1 MKFILFVEGYTEK
14 NVAADFLKRWLD
26 PRLSR
31 SVGIKSV
38 RFDGWHDYMDGIVKK
53 VELNLSGQT
62 GSDVIAGIGLLDLY
76 GPTIFPDGQSTVDQK
91 YVWGKNHLEKKIVN
105 HEKFFQHFAVHETEA
120 WLLSDHTIFP
130 DAVDR
135 GLQKNFRPPES
146 VNLDEPPSKF
156 LNRLYKEKLHKSY
169 KKVTDGTNLF
179 KDLMPERAYEKC
191 PYLRQL
197 LDDMLSLAKKAGL

>member
-1 MKFILFVEGYTEK
+1 MKFVLFVEGHTEK
-14 NVAADFLKRWLD
+14 KVAPGFLKRWLD
-26 PRLSR
+26 PRLSQP
-31 SVGIKSV
+31 VGIKIV
-38 RFDGWHDYMDGIVKK
+38 RFEGWHDYVDEIAKK
-53 VELNLSGQT
+53 VALNLSGQT

-76 GPTIFPDGQSTVDQK
+76 GPTLFPDELSAVDQRF
-91 YVWGKNHLEKKIVN
+91 VWGKRHLEKDIVK
-105 HEKFFQHFAVHETEA
+105 HERFFQYFAVHETEA

-130 DAVDR
+130 DAVR
-135 GLQKNFRPPES
+135 LGVQKVSRPPES
-146 VNLDEPPSKF
+146 VNFDEPPSKF
-156 LNRLYKEKLHKSY
+156 LNRLYREKIHKSY